1 MIEKLMQLKAFAE
14 SSDLVDDTDLTLNP
28 VEGVG
33 SVAELLNRILPWV
46 SLAAGAIAFAYL
58 LYSGFLYLTAGG
70 NAESAKKGQQGILN
84 AVIGLI
90 IIALAY
96 TITTALVGTLGDG
109 V

>member
-1 MIEKLMQLKAFAE
+1 MIGQLINKALAE
-14 SSDLVDDTDLTLNP
+14 SSDLVDKGQITVNP

-33 SVAELLNRILPWV
+33 SITELLNRVLPWV

-58 LYSGFLYLTAGG
+58 LYSGFMYLTAGG
-70 NAESAKKGQQGILN
+70 NAEAAKKGQQGILN

-96 TITTALVGTLGDG
+96 TITTALIGTFNS
-109 V
+109 